1 MRGDRPSRAEFE
13 DRPTTVRAR
22 RPVRRRT
29 TEANDG
35 EVRFASVRFGSDRF
49 GAVIGITRLRFV
61 TKGNASRRP
70 LSRRHGG
77 DDAGRGREPRE
88 TENDDG

>member
-1 MRGDRPSRAEFE
+1 MRALIDFE
-13 DRPTTVRAR
+13 DRPSTVRAR
-22 RPVRRRT
+22 RPVQATEDDDGDERRGGS
-29 TEANDG
+29 A
-35 EVRFASVRFGSDRF
+35 RFRSVRFGSDRRIDR
-49 GAVIGITRLRFV
+49 VIIRLRFV